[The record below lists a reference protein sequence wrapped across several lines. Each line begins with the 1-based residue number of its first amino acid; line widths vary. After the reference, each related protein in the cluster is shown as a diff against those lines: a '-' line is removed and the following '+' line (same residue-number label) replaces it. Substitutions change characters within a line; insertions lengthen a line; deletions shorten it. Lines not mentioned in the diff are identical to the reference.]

1 MRYLF
6 MSLWEMPTIPLAII
20 LGSIGTML
28 SIIVHMIVEMIK
40 FKLNKND

>member
-1 MRYLF
+1 